1 MTPLLLLPGLV
12 CDRALWEPLLPV
24 LCQVADCRIADYG
37 ELASIPAMA
46 ERVLASAPPR
56 FALAGHSMGG
66 RVALE
71 IMRLAADRVER
82 LAVFDSGFQPRPGGA
97 AGELERDQRHALVAL
112 AAREGMR
119 AMGLEWLKGMLH
131 PARLA
136 DRLLTDAIAD
146 MVARHAPQVFAAHD
160 MVARHAPQVFAAQI
174 EALLARP
181 DATDVLRG
189 IRCPTL
195 LGCGRQDVWSPLAR
209 HVEMA
214 GLVAGASLAVIEES
228 GHMAPMERPAQCAT
242 KLVAWIKGDSVA
254 TV

>member
-146 MVARHAPQVFAAHD
+146 MVARHAPQVFAA
-160 MVARHAPQVFAAQI
+160 QI

>member
-12 CDRALWEPLLPV
+12 CDRAVWAPLLPV
-24 LCQVADCRIADYG
+24 LRQVADCRVADYG

-82 LAVFDSGFQPRPGGA
+82 LALFDSGFQARPSAA
-97 AGELERDQRHALVAL
+97 AGAPERDQRHALIAL
-112 AAREGMR
+112 AGRDGMR
-119 AMGLEWLKGMLH
+119 AMGLQWLKGMVH
-131 PARLA
+131 PARHCDQALI
-136 DRLLTDAIAD
+136 DAIAD
-146 MVARHAPQVFAAHD
+146 MVARHPLH
-160 MVARHAPQVFAAQI
+160 VFAAQI

-195 LGCGRQDVWSPLAR
+195 LGCGRQDAWSPLAR
-209 HVEMA
+209 HVEMV
-214 GLVAGASLAVIEES
+214 GLVAGSRLAVIEES

-242 KLVAWIKGDSVA
+242 QLAAWIRGDGCVPM
-254 TV
+254 

>member
-1 MTPLLLLPGLV
+1 MTPLLLLPGLA
-12 CDRALWEPLLPV
+12 CDRAVWAPLLP
-24 LCQVADCRIADYG
+24 LLDGVADCRVADYG

-82 LAVFDSGFQPRPGGA
+82 LAVFDSGFQARPRGA
-97 AGELERDQRHALVAL
+97 AGLLERDQRHALLAL
-112 AAREGMR
+112 AARDGMR

-136 DRLLTDAIAD
+136 DQQLTGAVAD
-146 MVARHAPQVFAAHD
+146 MVARHS
-160 MVARHAPQVFAAQI
+160 PQVFAAQI
-174 EALLARP
+174 AALLARP
-181 DATDVLRG
+181 DATGVLRA

-195 LGCGRQDVWSPLAR
+195 FGCGRQDAWSPLAR

-214 GLVAGASLAVIEES
+214 ALVAGSRLAVIEES
-228 GHMAPMERPAQCAT
+228 GHMAPMERPVQCAAQ
-242 KLVAWIKGDSVA
+242 LVAWIQGDSVA
-254 TV
+254 AV

>member
-12 CDRALWEPLLPV
+12 CDRAVWAPLLPV
-24 LCQVADCRIADYG
+24 LDGIADCRIADYG

-82 LAVFDSGFQPRPGGA
+82 LALLDSGFQARPGGA
-97 AGELERDQRHALVAL
+97 PGDAERAQRHALVDL
-112 AAREGMR
+112 ARRKGMHS
-119 AMGLEWLKGMLH
+119 MGLEWLKGMLH

-136 DRLLTDAIAD
+136 DHVLVDSIAN
-146 MVARHAPQVFAAHD
+146 MVARHP
-160 MVARHAPQVFAAQI
+160 VAVFAAQI

-181 DATDVLRG
+181 DAVDVLRAVK
-189 IRCPTL
+189 CPTL
-195 LGCGRQDVWSPLAR
+195 IGCGRQDHWSPLSR

-214 GLVAGASLAVIEES
+214 ALVHGARLVVIEDS
-228 GHMAPMERPAQCAT
+228 GHMAPMERPEQVAAA
-242 KLVAWIKGDSVA
+242 LAAWIKQGADVVA
-254 TV
+254 PTQIRKQT

>member
-12 CDRALWEPLLPV
+12 CDRAVWAPLLPV
-24 LCQVADCRIADYG
+24 LGQVADCRVADYG

-71 IMRLAADRVER
+71 IMRRAADRVER
-82 LAVFDSGFQPRPGGA
+82 LALLDSGFQARPGGA
-97 AGELERDQRHALVAL
+97 PGALEQDQRHALIAL
-112 AAREGMR
+112 ARREGMR
-119 AMGLEWLKGMLH
+119 AMGLEWLKGMVH
-131 PARLA
+131 AARHSDQA
-136 DRLLTDAIAD
+136 LTDAIAD
-146 MVARHAPQVFAAHD
+146 MVARHPL
-160 MVARHAPQVFAAQI
+160 PVFAAQV

-195 LGCGRQDVWSPLAR
+195 FGCGRQDAWSPLAR

-214 GLVAGASLAVIEES
+214 GLVPHSNLVVIEES
-228 GHMAPMERPAQCAT
+228 GHMAPMERPARCAVQ
-242 KLVAWIKGDSVA
+242 LAAWFRGEGAVAV
-254 TV
+254 

>member
-12 CDRALWEPLLPV
+12 CDRAVWAPLLPV
-24 LCQVADCRIADYG
+24 LGQVADCRVADYDA
-37 ELASIPAMA
+37 LASIHAMA

-82 LAVFDSGFQPRPGGA
+82 LALFDSGFQARPGGV
-97 AGELERDQRHALVAL
+97 AGALERDQRHALIAL
-112 AAREGMR
+112 AGRDGMR
-119 AMGLEWLKGMLH
+119 AMGLEWLKSMVH
-131 PARLA
+131 PARHTDQA
-136 DRLLTDAIAD
+136 LTDAIAD
-146 MVARHAPQVFAAHD
+146 MVARHPLH
-160 MVARHAPQVFAAQI
+160 VFAAQV

-181 DATDVLRG
+181 DATAVLRG

-195 LGCGRQDVWSPLAR
+195 FGCGRQDAWSPLAR

-214 GLVAGASLAVIEES
+214 GLVAGASLVVVEES
-228 GHMAPMERPAQCAT
+228 GHMAPMERPAPCAAA
-242 KLVAWIKGDSVA
+242 LAAWIRGDGAAPV
-254 TV
+254 